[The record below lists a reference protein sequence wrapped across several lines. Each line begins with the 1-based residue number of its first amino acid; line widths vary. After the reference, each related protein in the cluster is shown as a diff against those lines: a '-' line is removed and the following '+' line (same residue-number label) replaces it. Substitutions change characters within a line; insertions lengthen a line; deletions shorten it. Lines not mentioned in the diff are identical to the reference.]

1 MSEDKILAKNLKAE
15 RRVETVDDWEN
26 KLSGTISRRQ
36 FILRVGAMG
45 LAAAAGS
52 HLILPGELL
61 AIPNSIPNSEG
72 FLVVDLKK
80 CQGCGTC
87 MMACALAH
95 AGVASYTLSRIQIQQ
110 DPFVNWPD
118 DVFMATC
125 RQCQDAPC
133 VEVCPVRPLR
143 ANKPDP
149 KHGNIRTIDPKLC
162 IGCKLCLTRC
172 PYTPSRI
179 QWNQDIQRSQKC
191 DLCADTPFFGEK
203 GGPGGTQ
210 ACVKVCPVNAIA
222 FTKIMPDQDTEESY
236 FVNLRGPAWGKLG
249 MTTK

>member
-1 MSEDKILAKNLKAE
+1 MDDSQNKSSDK
-15 RRVETVDDWEN
+15 
-26 KLSGTISRRQ
+26 ISRRQ
-36 FILRVGAMG
+36 FILGVGAIG

-52 HLILPGELL
+52 NLVLSRDLL
-61 AIPNSIPNSEG
+61 AIPNSIPDSEG
-72 FLVVDLKK
+72 FLLVDLKK

-95 AGVASYTLSRIQIQQ
+95 TGLASYSLSRIQIQQ
-110 DPFVNWPD
+110 DSFANWPD
-118 DVFMATC
+118 DVSMAIC

-133 VEVCPVRPLR
+133 VAVCPVRPTR
-143 ANKPDP
+143 ANKPNFQQ
-149 KHGNIRTIDPKLC
+149 GNVRMIDQNLC

-179 QWNQDIQRSQKC
+179 QWNPYLQKSQKC
-191 DLCADTPFFGEK
+191 DLCVDTPYMEEK

-210 ACVKVCPVNAIA
+210 ACVKVCPVNAISY
-222 FTKIMPDQDTEESY
+222 TTNMPDQGSEESY
-236 FVNLRGPAWGKLG
+236 NVNLRGRAWSKLG

>member
-1 MSEDKILAKNLKAE
+1 MEDDKKSSAG
-15 RRVETVDDWEN
+15 
-26 KLSGTISRRQ
+26 KLTRRQ
-36 FILRVGAMG
+36 FLVGTGAIGAAM
-45 LAAAAGS
+45 L
-52 HLILPGELL
+52 LPGRLL
-61 AIPNSIPNSEG
+61 AIPSGMADSEG

-95 AGVASYTLSRIQIQQ
+95 YGVASYSLSRIQIQQ
-110 DPFVNWPD
+110 DSFADWPD
-118 DVFMATC
+118 DVSMAVC

-133 VEVCPVRPLR
+133 VAVCPVRPIR
-143 ANKPDP
+143 ANKPNP
-149 KHGNIRTIDPKLC
+149 MQGNVRMIDPNLC
-162 IGCKLCLTRC
+162 IGCKMCLTRC

-179 QWNQDIQRSQKC
+179 QWNFELQKSQKC
-191 DLCADTPFFGEK
+191 DLCVDTPYMEEK

-222 FTKIMPDQDTEESY
+222 FTTKMPDQGSEESY
-236 FVNLRGPAWGKLG
+236 HVNLRGRAWSRLG